1 MTTRQTGAAGEKIAG
16 QYLVKKGYRILAK
29 NYTCRLGEID
39 IVAACG
45 NELVFVEVRTKTGS
59 TFGSPEESVTR
70 TKQRKLANM
79 AQYYLKANPGSPEDY
94 RIDVI
99 AVMLGPGGKP
109 AGIKH
114 IPNAVEQTGLF

>member
-1 MTTRQTGAAGEKIAG
+1 MTTKQTGKAGEKIAG
-16 QYLVKKGYRILAK
+16 QYLVKNGYRILAK

-39 IVAACG
+39 IVAMDK

-59 TFGSPEESVTR
+59 GFGSPEESITR
-70 TKQRKLANM
+70 AKQRKLVSM

-99 AVMLGPGGKP
+99 AVTLGASSEA

-114 IPNAVEQTGLF
+114 IPYAVGQAGPF

>member
-1 MTTRQTGAAGEKIAG
+1 MTTKQTGKAGERIAG
-16 QYLVKKGYRILAK
+16 QYLVKNGYRILAK

-39 IVAACG
+39 IVAMDK
-45 NELVFVEVRTKTGS
+45 NELVFVEVRTKTG
-59 TFGSPEESVTR
+59 TGFGSPEESITR
-70 TKQRKLANM
+70 SKKRKLVSM

-99 AVMLGPGGKP
+99 AVTLDTGSEA

-114 IPNAVEQTGLF
+114 IPYAVGQAGPF